1 MARYH
6 IETYGCTSNRGESRE
21 IERRL
26 RDAGHHSVED
36 AGQADV
42 AILNTCTVVEKT
54 EDNMLRRA
62 KELDAETPADLV
74 VTGCM
79 ALAQGESF
87 EKAGVDA
94 EVLHWD
100 EVPAYVL
107 NGECPT
113 VTPDAEP
120 VLDGVIGILPI
131 ARGCTSDCSYCIT
144 KHATGTIDSPPVQQ
158 NVKKARALV
167 HAGAKELRI
176 TGQDTGVYG
185 WDTGERKLP
194 ALLDR
199 ICKIDGDFRVRVGMA
214 NPKGVHGIR
223 EELAAVFAERDELY
237 NFLHAPVQSGSDDVL
252 GDMRRQHQ
260 VQEFREVVETFDEYL
275 SEWTLATDFIVGFPT
290 ETDADFEQS
299 QALLRDVEPERIN
312 VTRFSKRPG
321 TDAADMKGLGG
332 QTKKDRSK
340 AMSELK
346 SEVVGEVYDAL
357 VGERREVMAVEPG
370 RGESMKCRDG
380 AYHQIVIPDANS
392 RGIEP
397 GDILAVEVTGAE
409 TVYAFADPIR
419 NRPPKP

>member
-26 RDAGHHSVED
+26 RDAGHHPVEE
-36 AGQADV
+36 AGKADV

-62 KELDAETPADLV
+62 KELDTETPADLI

-79 ALAQGESF
+79 ALAQGETF
-87 EKAGVDA
+87 EEAGVNA

-100 EVPAYVL
+100 EVPEYVL

-131 ARGCTSDCSYCIT
+131 ARGCTSNCSYCIT
-144 KHATGTIDSPPVQQ
+144 KRATGKIDSPPVQQ
-158 NVKKARALV
+158 NVEKARALI

-185 WDTGERKLP
+185 WDTGDRKLP
-194 ALLDR
+194 TLLDR
-199 ICKIDGDFRVRVGMA
+199 ICAIDGEFRVRVGMA

-223 EELAAVFAERDELY
+223 EELAAVFAEHDELY

-260 VQEFREVVETFDEYL
+260 VEEFLEVVETFDAYL
-275 SEWTLATDFIVGFPT
+275 EEWTLATDFIVGFPT
-290 ETDADFEQS
+290 ETDDDFEQS
-299 QALLRDVEPERIN
+299 QALLREVRPERIN

-321 TDAADMKGLGG
+321 TDAADLKGLGG
-332 QTKKDRSK
+332 QIKKDRSK
-340 AMSELK
+340 AMSTLK
-346 SEVVGEVYDAL
+346 SEVVGEVYDSL

-370 RGESMKCRDG
+370 RGGSMKCRDG
-380 AYHQIVIPDANS
+380 AYHQIVIPDAES

-397 GDILAVEVTGAE
+397 GDHLTVGVTDAE
-409 TVYAFADPIR
+409 TVYAFGEPVR
-419 NRPPKP
+419 NPPPSA

>member
-6 IETYGCTSNRGESRE
+6 IETYGCTSNRGESRA

-26 RDAGHHSVED
+26 RDAGHRPVED
-36 AGQADV
+36 ADEADV

-54 EDNMLRRA
+54 ERNMLRRA
-62 KELDAETPADLV
+62 EELEEGTPADLV

-79 ALAQGESF
+79 ALAQGEAFS
-87 EKAGVDA
+87 EAGIDA

-100 EVPAYVL
+100 EVPRYVL

-144 KHATGTIDSPPVQQ
+144 KRATGKIDSPSVAE
-158 NVKKARALV
+158 NVEKARALV
-167 HAGAKELRI
+167 HAGARELRI

-185 WDTGERKLP
+185 WDRGERKLHV
-194 ALLDR
+194 LLDR
-199 ICKIDGDFRVRVGMA
+199 ICEIDGDFRVRVGMA

-223 EELAAVFAERDELY
+223 EELAEMFAKHDELY

-260 VQEFREVVETFDEYL
+260 VREFLEVVDTFDRHLE
-275 SEWTLATDFIVGFPT
+275 EWTLATDFIVGFPT
-290 ETDADFEQS
+290 ETDHDFEQS
-299 QALLRDVEPERIN
+299 QALLREVRPERIN

-321 TDAADMKGLGG
+321 TDAAGMKGLGG
-332 QTKKDRSK
+332 QVKKDRSR

-346 SEVVGEVYDAL
+346 ADVVGDIYDSL
-357 VGERREVMAVEPG
+357 IGERREVMAVEPG
-370 RGESMKCRDG
+370 RGASMKCRDS
-380 AYHQIVIPDANS
+380 AYHQIVIPEADTS
-392 RGIEP
+392 GIEP
-397 GDILAVEVTGAE
+397 GDFVSIEVTDAE
-409 TVYAFADPIR
+409 TVYAFGEPV
-419 NRPPKP
+419 